1 MKKILSIFIAVMYLA
16 TSSGL
21 ALQVH
26 YCMDKVTGTS
36 LAGNDEQACNKCGMK
51 KASNPCCKDEFKFVK
66 LQDAHKLLMADY
78 EVNAPVAEIHTGYLS
93 FHTPLKDVDALK
105 GSVAH
110 SPPGL
115 TGYSLNI
122 LHCVFRI

>member
-1 MKKILSIFIAVMYLA
+1 MKKILSIFIAMMYLA

-26 YCMDKVTGTS
+26 YCMDKITGTS
-36 LAGNDEQACNKCGMK
+36 LALDHEQACNKCGMK

-66 LQDAHKLLMADY
+66 LQDAHKLLISDY
-78 EVNAPVAEIHTGYLS
+78 QVNAPVAEINSTYYTPS
-93 FHTPLKDVDALK
+93 F
-105 GSVAH
+105 SVYNPDISGRSIAH
-110 SPPGL
+110 SPPGV
-115 TGYSLNI
+115 TGYSLHI